1 MIKTLLKLRDI
12 IVFSAIIFF
21 VFLLIVNDK
30 FTTLTLEGIKT
41 YYLTLF
47 PSLFPYL
54 FLTSLL
60 TLTKG
65 AGKVAKLI
73 SPFFEKVFNVS
84 GACGYA
90 YLMGVVSGYPIGS
103 IMIAEFK
110 KQNLISDTEAERASC
125 LCATSSPS
133 FVINVV
139 GGLCFNS
146 VKLGA
151 FLYLGHLL
159 SSIIVGL
166 IFSNYKKEYVLTRKQ
181 FCVKQSDNVIS
192 ESITSA
198 VNSALF
204 VGGFITLFYLLTEI
218 LYTLGVFNLPIKL
231 LSRLLG
237 NTYLAKGV
245 VFALFETT
253 KGFKILASIPISRL
267 TFCTGSFLIGFS
279 GLSIIMQ
286 CISPLKTAKIKTAPH
301 LFSKFVSAV
310 LNLIFSFIF
319 SLWLF

>member
-1 MIKTLLKLRDI
+1 MIKALLKIKDYL
-12 IVFSAIIFF
+12 VFFAVMFF
-21 VFLLIVNDK
+21 VFLLLSNDK
-30 FTTLTLEGIKT
+30 FTSLTLEGVKT

-47 PSLFPYL
+47 PSLFPFL

-60 TLTKG
+60 TLTNG
-65 AGKVAKLI
+65 AGKVAKFI

-90 YLMGVVSGYPIGS
+90 YLMGVFSGFPIGS

-110 KQNLISDTEAERASC
+110 KQNLISDIEAERASC
-125 LCATSSPS
+125 LCATASPS

-139 GGLCFNS
+139 GGFCFDS
-146 VKLGA
+146 AKLGVY
-151 FLYLGHLL
+151 LYVGHLL
-159 SSIIVGL
+159 SSIILGL
-166 IFSNYKKEYVLTRKQ
+166 LFSRYKKEKVITRKE
-181 FCVKQSDNVIS
+181 FSVKQSDNVIS

-218 LYTLGVFNLPIKL
+218 LYTLGALNLPINIL
-231 LSRLLG
+231 TLLLG
-237 NTYLAKGV
+237 DKNLAKSV

-253 KGFKILASIPISRL
+253 KGFKILASNKASRL
-267 TFCTGSFLIGFS
+267 TFCVGSFLLGFS

-286 CISPLKTAKIKTAPH
+286 CISPLKSAKIKTAPH
-301 LFSKFVSAV
+301 LFSKLVSAV